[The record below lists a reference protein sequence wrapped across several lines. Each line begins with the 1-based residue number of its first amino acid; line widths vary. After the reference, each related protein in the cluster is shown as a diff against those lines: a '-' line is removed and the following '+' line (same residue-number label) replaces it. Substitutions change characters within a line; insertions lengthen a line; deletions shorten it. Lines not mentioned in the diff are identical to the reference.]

1 MLIRLLAS
9 KQNKVIAANILS
21 FLHIIMVPLLWWPFF
36 VFFLN
41 FKEKNSQFAI
51 ISLII
56 FIVASITDFLDGLI
70 ARHKKIITNLGKFLD
85 PLADKILITG
95 AFLCFLK
102 LNLISIWTVL
112 IVLTREFLVMLIRL
126 LASKQNK
133 VIAANILGKLKT
145 VTQIIACI
153 LVLIFI
159 IKPDN
164 NLKVLYKVMV
174 AFSTL
179 CSIVSGFTY
188 IYDNKN
194 LLLNNN

>member
-1 MLIRLLAS
+1 MVAFSTLCSIVSGFTYIYDNKNLLTNIFKTRLIVLTREFLVMLIRLLAN

-21 FLHIIMVPLLWWPFF
+21 FLRIIMVPFF

-70 ARHKKIITNLGKFLD
+70 ARHKKIITNLKKFLD

-102 LNLISIWTVL
+102 Y
-112 IVLTREFLVMLIRL
+112 
-126 LASKQNK
+126 K
-133 VIAANILGKLKT
+133 LG
-145 VTQIIACI
+145 
-153 LVLIFI
+153 
-159 IKPDN
+159 
-164 NLKVLYKVMV
+164 
-174 AFSTL
+174 
-179 CSIVSGFTY
+179 
-188 IYDNKN
+188 
-194 LLLNNN
+194 

>member
-1 MLIRLLAS
+1 MNI
-9 KQNKVIAANILS
+9 ANILS
-21 FLHIIMVPLLWWPFF
+21 FLRIIMVPFF

-102 LNLISIWTVL
+102 Y
-112 IVLTREFLVMLIRL
+112 
-126 LASKQNK
+126 K
-133 VIAANILGKLKT
+133 LG
-145 VTQIIACI
+145 
-153 LVLIFI
+153 
-159 IKPDN
+159 
-164 NLKVLYKVMV
+164 
-174 AFSTL
+174 
-179 CSIVSGFTY
+179 
-188 IYDNKN
+188 
-194 LLLNNN
+194 